1 MCFWGV
7 YGSCGAW
14 KCLVFLFLCLKQK
27 IIDLWVKYQSWYFT
41 SAHCSSA
48 EFLIW
53 TLSRAFFKFQ
63 MHKPAI
69 NTERAREHD
78 EHSTRY
84 SSLFRLLQERVMPG
98 RHECG
103 CFFVHWLVCRWT
115 KKASVWKSGCQ
126 RRGGGDFSAST
137 VLGGSVTQQV
147 NLIAEERRRATE
159 QTDPHIFCL
168 HSQTSVKQGLVCWH
182 EPPAK

>member
-1 MCFWGV
+1 MSLKIAVLKVEDSSVTCAFGV
-7 YGSCGAW
+7 FYGSCGAW

-27 IIDLWVKYQSWYFT
+27 IIDLWAKYHSWYFT
-41 SAHCSSA
+41 SAHCSNA

-84 SSLFRLLQERVMPG
+84 SSLFRLLQESVMPG
-98 RHECG
+98 RH
-103 CFFVHWLVCRWT
+103 L
-115 KKASVWKSGCQ
+115 SVDVSLYTDRCVAEPRRHLCESQGTG
-126 RRGGGDFSAST
+126 RGGGNFSAST

-159 QTDPHIFCL
+159 
-168 HSQTSVKQGLVCWH
+168 
-182 EPPAK
+182 